1 MAIGNADTENG
12 FGCPAAG
19 LRDQSRKLSGFPGTG
34 ERLRLDGSG
43 FGVTGD
49 NLKSVYQERKN
60 IMKKS
65 IFSAGLVLVMLI
77 MIAGGASAGTTY
89 DPKIQDR
96 IAEQQK
102 RLDDGI
108 SSQALTRAEAV
119 TLQDNLNWIK
129 GEEARLKKD
138 GLLTKRERVRLH
150 RMLDLNST
158 MIFKKKHNPVRRL
171 YP

>member
-12 FGCPAAG
+12 FGYPVAG
-19 LRDQSRKLSGFPGTG
+19 LRGQIRKLSGFPGTG

-43 FGVTGD
+43 FRVTGD
-49 NLKSVYQERKN
+49 NLKSVHLERKY

-65 IFSAGLVLVMLI
+65 IFSAVIVLVMLV
-77 MIAGGASAGTTY
+77 MITGGTFAGTTY

-102 RLDDGI
+102 RVDDGI
-108 SSQALTRAEAV
+108 SSQVLTRAEAD

-129 GEEARLKKD
+129 SEEAWLKKD
-138 GLLTKRERVRLH
+138 GLLTKRERIRLH
-150 RMLDLNST
+150 KMLDLNST